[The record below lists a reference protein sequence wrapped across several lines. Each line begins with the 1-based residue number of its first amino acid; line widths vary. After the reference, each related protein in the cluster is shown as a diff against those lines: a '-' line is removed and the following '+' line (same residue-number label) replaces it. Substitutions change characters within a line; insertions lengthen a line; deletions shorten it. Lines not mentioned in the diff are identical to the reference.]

1 MLQNKSLN
9 RTKYFLSPARPQSI
23 IGAFEALATI
33 GLTVTVRP
41 TDCKILINN
50 NPVFTDM
57 DAIFA
62 EKTLVSSYERTI
74 TVRKTGKASICIV
87 IDKLN
92 RAHGWASRTAYNPYN
107 KLEPFAP
114 IQPGAKVQYKQRN
127 NETQKE
133 FWERVERDTPNALPQ
148 STQKNYESM
157 REYKDRIT
165 RKKEQGRYD
174 NVKVTLPR

>member
-1 MLQNKSLN
+1 MLTNKSLN

-23 IGAFEALATI
+23 IGAFEDLATV
-33 GLTVTVRP
+33 GLTITVRP

-50 NPVFTDM
+50 SPVFADT

-87 IDKLN
+87 VDRRN
-92 RAHGWASRTAYNPYN
+92 NSHGWASKPAYNPYER
-107 KLEPFAP
+107 LEPFAKQ
-114 IQPGAKVQYKQRN
+114 QP
-127 NETQKE
+127 
-133 FWERVERDTPNALPQ
+133 DTLPQ
-148 STQKNYESM
+148 SAQKDYESM
-157 REYKDRIT
+157 RDYKERIA

-174 NVKVTLPR
+174 NTRIALPR

>member
-1 MLQNKSLN
+1 MLDNKTIN

-23 IGAFEALATI
+23 IGAAEPLAQI
-33 GLTVTVRP
+33 GLIIAVRP

-50 NPVFTDM
+50 SPVFADT
-57 DAIFA
+57 DAIFT
-62 EKTLVSSYERTI
+62 EKTLISSYERTI

-92 RAHGWASRTAYNPYN
+92 RAHGWASRTAYNPYGR
-107 KLEPFAP
+107 LEPFARQ
-114 IQPGAKVQYKQRN
+114 QP
-127 NETQKE
+127 
-133 FWERVERDTPNALPQ
+133 DTLPQ
-148 STQKNYESM
+148 SAQKDYESM

>member
-23 IGAFEALATI
+23 IGAFETLAQV
-33 GLTVTVRP
+33 GLTITVRP
-41 TDCKILINN
+41 TDCKILVNG
-50 NPVFTDM
+50 NPVFDDTDM
-57 DAIFA
+57 LFC
-62 EKTLVSSYERTI
+62 EKTIVSSYERTI

-107 KLEPFAP
+107 RLEPFAKQ
-114 IQPGAKVQYKQRN
+114 QP
-127 NETQKE
+127 
-133 FWERVERDTPNALPQ
+133 DALPQ

-157 REYKDRIT
+157 RDYKDRIA

>member
-1 MLQNKSLN
+1 MLQNKSIN

-23 IGAFEALATI
+23 IGAVEALATV

-50 NPVFTDM
+50 STVFDDTDVV
-57 DAIFA
+57 FA
-62 EKTLVSSYERTI
+62 EKTLVSSCERTV

-87 IDKLN
+87 VDKPN
-92 RAHGWASRTAYNPYN
+92 RAHGWASRTAYNPYER
-107 KLEPFAP
+107 LEPFARQ
-114 IQPGAKVQYKQRN
+114 QP
-127 NETQKE
+127 
-133 FWERVERDTPNALPQ
+133 DALPQ
-148 STQKNYESM
+148 STQKSYESM

>member
-1 MLQNKSLN
+1 MLNNKSIN
-9 RTKYFLSPARPQSI
+9 RTKYFLSPSRPQSI
-23 IGAFEALATI
+23 IGAFEALAAI
-33 GLTVTVRP
+33 GLTISVRS

-50 NPVFTDM
+50 NPVFADT

-92 RAHGWASRTAYNPYN
+92 RAHGWASRTAYNPYDR
-107 KLEPFAP
+107 LEPFAKQ
-114 IQPGAKVQYKQRN
+114 QP
-127 NETQKE
+127 
-133 FWERVERDTPNALPQ
+133 DALQQ

>member
-1 MLQNKSLN
+1 MLDNKTIN

-23 IGAFEALATI
+23 IGAAEPLAQI
-33 GLTVTVRP
+33 GLIIAVRP
-41 TDCKILINN
+41 TDCKILVNG
-50 NPVFTDM
+50 NPVFDDADM
-57 DAIFA
+57 LFC
-62 EKTLVSSYERTI
+62 EKTIVSSYERTI

-92 RAHGWASRTAYNPYN
+92 HMHGWASKPAYNPYER
-107 KLEPFAP
+107 LEPFAKQ
-114 IQPGAKVQYKQRN
+114 QP
-127 NETQKE
+127 
-133 FWERVERDTPNALPQ
+133 DTLPQ
-148 STQKNYESM
+148 SAQKDYESM

>member
-1 MLQNKSLN
+1 MLNNKSIN

-23 IGAFEALATI
+23 IGAFEALATV

-50 NPVFTDM
+50 NLIFADT

-74 TVRKTGKASICIV
+74 IVRKTGKASICIV
-87 IDKLN
+87 VDRRN
-92 RAHGWASRTAYNPYN
+92 NSHGWASKPAYNPYER
-107 KLEPFAP
+107 LEPFAKQ
-114 IQPGAKVQYKQRN
+114 QP
-127 NETQKE
+127 
-133 FWERVERDTPNALPQ
+133 DTLPQ
-148 STQKNYESM
+148 SAQKNYESM
-157 REYKDRIT
+157 RDYKERIA

-174 NVKVTLPR
+174 NTRVALPR

>member
-1 MLQNKSLN
+1 MLDNKTIN

-23 IGAFEALATI
+23 IGAAEPLAQI
-33 GLTVTVRP
+33 GLIIAVRP

-50 NPVFTDM
+50 SPVFADT

-62 EKTLVSSYERTI
+62 EKTIVSSYERTI

-107 KLEPFAP
+107 RLEPFAKQ
-114 IQPGAKVQYKQRN
+114 QP
-127 NETQKE
+127 
-133 FWERVERDTPNALPQ
+133 DTLPQ
-148 STQKNYESM
+148 SAQKDYESM

>member
-9 RTKYFLSPARPQSI
+9 RTKYFLSPSRPQSI
-23 IGAFEALATI
+23 IGAFEALAAI
-33 GLTVTVRP
+33 GLTITVRP

-50 NPVFTDM
+50 NHVFADT

-87 IDKLN
+87 VDRRN
-92 RAHGWASRTAYNPYN
+92 NSHGWASKPAYNPYDR
-107 KLEPFAP
+107 LEPFAKQ
-114 IQPGAKVQYKQRN
+114 QP
-127 NETQKE
+127 
-133 FWERVERDTPNALPQ
+133 DTLPQ
-148 STQKNYESM
+148 SAQKDYESM

>member
-1 MLQNKSLN
+1 MLTNKNLN

-23 IGAFEALATI
+23 IGAFEALATV
-33 GLTVTVRP
+33 GLIVTVRL
-41 TDCKILINN
+41 TDCKILINGST
-50 NPVFTDM
+50 VFDDKDTL
-57 DAIFA
+57 FA

-92 RAHGWASRTAYNPYN
+92 RAHGWASRTAYNPYER
-107 KLEPFAP
+107 LEPFAKQ
-114 IQPGAKVQYKQRN
+114 QP
-127 NETQKE
+127 
-133 FWERVERDTPNALPQ
+133 DTLPQ

-157 REYKDRIT
+157 RDYKYRIA

-174 NVKVTLPR
+174 NVKVALPR

>member
-23 IGAFEALATI
+23 IGAFEALTTI

-50 NPVFTDM
+50 NLVFADT

-87 IDKLN
+87 VDRRN
-92 RAHGWASRTAYNPYN
+92 NSHGWASKPAYNPYDR
-107 KLEPFAP
+107 LEPFAKQ
-114 IQPGAKVQYKQRN
+114 QP
-127 NETQKE
+127 
-133 FWERVERDTPNALPQ
+133 DTLPQ
-148 STQKNYESM
+148 SAQKDYESM
-157 REYKDRIT
+157 RAYKERIA

-174 NVKVTLPR
+174 NVRVALPR

>member
-23 IGAFEALATI
+23 IGAFEALATV

-41 TDCKILINN
+41 TDCKILING
-50 NPVFTDM
+50 NPIFCDA

-62 EKTLVSSYERTI
+62 EKTLISSYERTI
-74 TVRKTGKASICIV
+74 TVRKTGKASICII

-92 RAHGWASRTAYNPYN
+92 RAHGWASRTAYNPYDR
-107 KLEPFAP
+107 LEPFAKQ
-114 IQPGAKVQYKQRN
+114 QP
-127 NETQKE
+127 
-133 FWERVERDTPNALPQ
+133 DALPQ

-157 REYKDRIT
+157 REYKDRIA

-174 NVKVTLPR
+174 NVKVALPR

>member
-1 MLQNKSLN
+1 MLQDKSIN

-23 IGAFEALATI
+23 IGAVEALATV

-50 NPVFTDM
+50 STVFDDT

-62 EKTLVSSYERTI
+62 RKTLVSSYERTI

-92 RAHGWASRTAYNPYN
+92 RAHGWASRTAYNPYER
-107 KLEPFAP
+107 LEPFA
-114 IQPGAKVQYKQRN
+114 IQQP
-127 NETQKE
+127 
-133 FWERVERDTPNALPQ
+133 DALPQ
-148 STQKNYESM
+148 STQKGYESM
-157 REYKDRIT
+157 RDYRERIA
-165 RKKEQGRYD
+165 RKKQQNRYD
-174 NVKVTLPR
+174 NARVTLPR

>member
-33 GLTVTVRP
+33 GLTITVRP

-50 NPVFTDM
+50 NPVFADTDVL
-57 DAIFA
+57 FA
-62 EKTLVSSYERTI
+62 EKTIVSSYERTI

-92 RAHGWASRTAYNPYN
+92 HAHGWTNKPAYNPYER
-107 KLEPFAP
+107 LEPFARQ
-114 IQPGAKVQYKQRN
+114 QP
-127 NETQKE
+127 
-133 FWERVERDTPNALPQ
+133 DTLPQ
-148 STQKNYESM
+148 SRQKNYESM